1 MMDNQVN
8 TEQQAEKEQVTNE
21 QDKIAEPKKK
31 ERKKKKRS
39 VLSIIFNI
47 LGIIVILI
55 LVAELIIGF
64 LNMQKLSNGEEPIWC
79 LDDKTEEQENKTTR
93 TCNLGL
99 YRIVK
104 TDTDRETK
112 ITLQP
117 FFLSE

>member
-1 MMDNQVN
+1 MDNQIN
-8 TEQQAEKEQVTNE
+8 TEQQVASEQVATNE
-21 QDKIAEPKKK
+21 QNQMTEPKKK
-31 ERKKKKRS
+31 QS

>member
-1 MMDNQVN
+1 MDNKTN
-8 TEQQAEKEQVTNE
+8 IEQQVTEEQI
-21 QDKIAEPKKK
+21 QMAEPKKK

-39 VLSIIFNI
+39 VLSIVFNI
-47 LGIIVILI
+47 LGLIIILI

-64 LNMQKLSNGEEPIWC
+64 LNMQKLSDGEEPIWC
-79 LDDKTEEQENKTTR
+79 LDNKTEEKENKTTR

-99 YRIVK
+99 YRIIK
-104 TDTDRETK
+104 TDTDKETK

>member
-1 MMDNQVN
+1 MDNQIN
-8 TEQQAEKEQVTNE
+8 TEQQVASEQEATNE
-21 QDKIAEPKKK
+21 QNQMTEPKKK
-31 ERKKKKRS
+31 QKKKKKRS